1 MIDRIKL
8 NMKMVEQGYSQR
20 TLANKMSKSKNTINA
35 IFTGKRQPRLDEV
48 IRMCEILKIEE
59 AEEKTKIF
67 LN

>member
-35 IFTGKRQPRLDEV
+35 IFTGKRQPRIDEV
-48 IRMCEILKIEE
+48 ILMCEILKIEE